1 MLFAVRFN
9 ANDVQSFNHRRLIAT
24 YVSMHSNKSHKNK
37 PFIHFMSWH
46 LLNVVIIFI
55 IFIYLQTVLS
65 CRIAL
70 SIARWWAKRSAAYV
84 FVQLHCYNFQSIILA
99 HAVSWFYFTKTCKLI
114 MITKISFNCI
124 LSFHLLNTFIP
135 DQEKINGIVIFP
147 LIILILYFYTTCSE
161 QTIILSVFSS
171 VGSPTRE
178 SVSRVR
184 DWECVRCTRLLYC
197 TTSCRLQNKFSR
209 FVTSVH
215 IHLVSSE
222 LQRQK

>member
-65 CRIAL
+65 CRITL

-84 FVQLHCYNFQSIILA
+84 FVQLHCYNFQNILLV
-99 HAVSWFYFTKTCKLI
+99 HSVSWFYLLKTCNLI
-114 MITKISFNCI
+114 LITKISLI
-124 LSFHLLNTFIP
+124 AYHSFLYS
-135 DQEKINGIVIFP
+135 
-147 LIILILYFYTTCSE
+147 ILYQFF
-161 QTIILSVFSS
+161 Q
-171 VGSPTRE
+171 
-178 SVSRVR
+178 
-184 DWECVRCTRLLYC
+184 
-197 TTSCRLQNKFSR
+197 
-209 FVTSVH
+209 
-215 IHLVSSE
+215 
-222 LQRQK
+222 

>member
-84 FVQLHCYNFQSIILA
+84 FVQLHCYNFQSTILA
-99 HAVSWFYFTKTCKLI
+99 HAVSWFHLLKTCKI
-114 MITKISFNCI
+114 IKITK
-124 LSFHLLNTFIP
+124 LSFLYVLLFN
-135 DQEKINGIVIFP
+135 
-147 LIILILYFYTTCSE
+147 
-161 QTIILSVFSS
+161 FSKNS
-171 VGSPTRE
+171 IK
-178 SVSRVR
+178 
-184 DWECVRCTRLLYC
+184 C
-197 TTSCRLQNKFSR
+197 
-209 FVTSVH
+209 
-215 IHLVSSE
+215 
-222 LQRQK
+222 